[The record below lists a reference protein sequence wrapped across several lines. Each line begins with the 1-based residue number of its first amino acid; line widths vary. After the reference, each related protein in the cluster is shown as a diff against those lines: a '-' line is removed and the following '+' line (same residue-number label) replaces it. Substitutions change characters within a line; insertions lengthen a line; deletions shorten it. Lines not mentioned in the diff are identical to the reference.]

1 MKLLLALI
9 LAAPAPKHEWLGSEM
24 PLPLAVRTPQ
34 DLQFKNIAEREY
46 LIFNLLSSGKV
57 AWDSGDFATAAAKW
71 ESLLSVPGLDPEI
84 DRVVRPFAEEAR
96 KKAGGKPGDVPPAP
110 QPRVTTREE
119 APSTPRRR
127 ETAATSVEGTVS
139 GGGAAGPGGAVV
151 MLRRTDGPMPKITPA
166 KKVVLQRGKSFVP
179 RVIAVSE
186 GSSVVFR

>member
-9 LAAPAPKHEWLGSEM
+9 LAASTPKHDWLGSEM

-84 DRVVRPFAEEAR
+84 DKVVRPFAEDAR
-96 KKAGGKPGDVPPAP
+96 RKAGGKAGDVPPPP
-110 QPRVTTREE
+110 QQRVTTREE
-119 APSTPRRR
+119 TSSPPRRR
-127 ETAATSVEGTVS
+127 EAAAATVEGTVS
-139 GGGAAGPGGAVV
+139 GGGSAGPGGAVV
-151 MLRRTDGPMPKITPA
+151 TLRRTDGPMPKIAPA

-179 RVIAVSE
+179 
-186 GSSVVFR
+186 